1 MVKGKMDT
9 SSNILS
15 GLSALLSVTLE
26 NPIAQWTLFALS
38 VASLALGII
47 LRIWNII
54 KEKKKDGRID
64 SEDTYEIL
72 HEAKEAIDEAKEELK
87 GDEKK

>member
-1 MVKGKMDT
+1 MVKCKMDT
-9 SSNILS
+9 TSNILS
-15 GLSALLSVTLE
+15 GISALLSTTLE

-64 SEDTYEIL
+64 AEDTFEIL
-72 HEAKEAIDEAKEELK
+72 NEAKDAIDDAKDELK
-87 GDEKK
+87 GDKDK